1 MMDIEGTYTL
11 QASIEDV
18 WQCLMDEQVLRQ
30 TIPGLIRL
38 ELLDEH
44 KHDIT
49 LYIRQAP
56 LLGRY
61 AGQVTVTEQQYPYY
75 YSLAIQGEG
84 RQSTIS
90 GQGVV
95 HLHRQGDNT
104 IVAYQGRLNIG
115 KLGTLLPPVLVK
127 GTAKLLLQHFFTE
140 LAEHLRT
147 LRPSSSAQDVMESNQ
162 QEEVILSAATTR
174 PTLLYM
180 LMHKLRSGRDKAAI
194 EEQWLKRVRRAGMI
208 SGLLFLIWIGTQLP
222 KRLGL

>member
-1 MMDIEGTYTL
+1 
-11 QASIEDV
+11 
-18 WQCLMDEQVLRQ
+18 MDEQVLRQ

-61 AGQVTVTEQQYPYY
+61 AGQVTVTEQHYPYHY
-75 YSLAIQGEG
+75 NLAIQGEG

-95 HLHRQGDNT
+95 HLHKQGDNT
-104 IVAYQGRLNIG
+104 IVAYQGKLNIG
-115 KLGTLLPPVLVK
+115 KLGTLLPPALVK
-127 GTAKLLLQHFFTE
+127 GAAKLLLQHFFTE

-147 LRPSSSAQDVMESNQ
+147 LHPSFSAQDTMESNQ
-162 QEEVILSAATTR
+162 QEEVIIPSATTR
-174 PTLLYM
+174 PT

-194 EEQWLKRVRRAGMI
+194 EEQWLKRVRRVGIA
-208 SGLLFLIWIGTQLP
+208 SGLLFLVWIGTQLP